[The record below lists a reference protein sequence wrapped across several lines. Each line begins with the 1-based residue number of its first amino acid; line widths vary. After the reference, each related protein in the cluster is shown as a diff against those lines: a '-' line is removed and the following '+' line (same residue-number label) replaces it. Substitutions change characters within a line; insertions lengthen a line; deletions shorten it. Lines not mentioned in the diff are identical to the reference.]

1 MNIFNK
7 SFYKIY
13 ILKIALFTNPDVI
26 ENNDNIFSVIKSLI
40 KNKIEFEIDIN
51 SKISKSALRSA
62 NINYNI
68 KNFVELNDS
77 YDFAISVGGDGTIL
91 NSAEKIGELSIPII
105 GLNTGRLGF
114 LANSS
119 LKNIEM
125 VINRLKNNDF
135 NISNRS
141 MIEVL
146 FNGKKKYAL
155 NEITVSRKN
164 TTSLITIEAKLNNQY
179 LNTYWADGLIVST
192 PTGSTGYSLSCG
204 GPIIIPE
211 SKNFVL
217 TPIAPHNLNA
227 RPLVISDDKKVDI
240 SVNGRE
246 NEYLISIDS
255 NIYSVPINLN
265 IIVQKALRFLKMVE
279 FDEDSYLKVLREK
292 LLWGKD
298 KRTKQ

>member
-1 MNIFNK
+1 M
-7 SFYKIY
+7 
-13 ILKIALFTNPDVI
+13 KIALFTNLDVI

-51 SKISKSALRSA
+51 SKISKSALQSA
-62 NINYNI
+62 NIKEDNI

-91 NSAEKIGELSIPII
+91 NSVEKIGELSIPII

-125 VINRLKNNDF
+125 VINKLKNNDF
-135 NISNRS
+135 NISKRS
-141 MIEVL
+141 IIEVL
-146 FNGKKKYAL
+146 FNGEKKYAL

-227 RPLVISDDKKVDI
+227 RPLVISDDKKVEI

-246 NEYLISIDS
+246 NEYLISVDS
-255 NIYSVPINLN
+255 NIYSVPIDLT
-265 IIVQKALRFLKMVE
+265 IIVQKASRFLKMVE
-279 FDEDSYLKVLREK
+279 FNEDSYLKVLREK

>member
-1 MNIFNK
+1 M
-7 SFYKIY
+7 
-13 ILKIALFTNPDVI
+13 KIALFTNLDVI

-51 SKISKSALRSA
+51 SKISKSALQSA
-62 NINYNI
+62 NIKEDNI

-91 NSAEKIGELSIPII
+91 NSVEKIGELSIPII

-119 LKNIEM
+119 LKNIEK
-125 VINRLKNNDF
+125 VINKLKNNDF
-135 NISNRS
+135 NISKRS
-141 MIEVL
+141 IIEVL
-146 FNGKKKYAL
+146 FNGEKKYAL

-227 RPLVISDDKKVDI
+227 RPLVISDDKKVEI

-246 NEYLISIDS
+246 NEYLISVDS
-255 NIYSVPINLN
+255 NIYSVPIDLT
-265 IIVQKALRFLKMVE
+265 IIVQKASRFLKMVE
-279 FDEDSYLKVLREK
+279 FNEDSYLKVLREK

>member
-1 MNIFNK
+1 M
-7 SFYKIY
+7 
-13 ILKIALFTNPDVI
+13 KIALFTNLDVI

-51 SKISKSALRSA
+51 SKISKSALQSA
-62 NINYNI
+62 NIEEDNI

-91 NSAEKIGELSIPII
+91 NSVEKIGELSIPII

-125 VINRLKNNDF
+125 VINKLKNNDF
-135 NISNRS
+135 NISKRS
-141 MIEVL
+141 IIEVL
-146 FNGKKKYAL
+146 FNDEKKYAL

-240 SVNGRE
+240 AVNGRE
-246 NEYLISIDS
+246 NEYLISVDS
-255 NIYSVPINLN
+255 NIYSVPIELN
-265 IIVQKALRFLKMVE
+265 IIVQKASRFLKMVE
-279 FDEDSYLKVLREK
+279 FNEDSYLKVLREK

>member
-1 MNIFNK
+1 M
-7 SFYKIY
+7 
-13 ILKIALFTNPDVI
+13 KIALFTNLDVI

-51 SKISKSALRSA
+51 SKISKSALQSA
-62 NINYNI
+62 NIEEDNI

-91 NSAEKIGELSIPII
+91 NSVEKIGELSIPII

-119 LKNIEM
+119 LKNIEK
-125 VINRLKNNDF
+125 VINKLKNNDF
-135 NISNRS
+135 NISKRS
-141 MIEVL
+141 IIEVL
-146 FNGKKKYAL
+146 FNGEKKYAL

-227 RPLVISDDKKVDI
+227 RPLVISDDQKVEI

-246 NEYLISIDS
+246 NEYLISVDS
-255 NIYSVPINLN
+255 NIYSVPIDLT
-265 IIVQKALRFLKMVE
+265 IIVQKASRFLKMVE
-279 FDEDSYLKVLREK
+279 FNEDSYLKVLREK

>member
-1 MNIFNK
+1 M
-7 SFYKIY
+7 
-13 ILKIALFTNPDVI
+13 KIALFTNLDVI

-51 SKISKSALRSA
+51 SKISKSALQSA
-62 NINYNI
+62 NIEEDNI

-91 NSAEKIGELSIPII
+91 NSVEKIGELSIPLI

-119 LKNIEM
+119 LKNIEK
-125 VINRLKNNDF
+125 VINKLKNNDF
-135 NISNRS
+135 NISKRS
-141 MIEVL
+141 IIEVL
-146 FNGKKKYAL
+146 FNGEKKYAL

-227 RPLVISDDKKVDI
+227 RPLVISDDKKVEI

-246 NEYLISIDS
+246 NEYLISVDS
-255 NIYSVPINLN
+255 NIYSVPIDLT
-265 IIVQKALRFLKMVE
+265 IIVQKASRFLKMVE
-279 FDEDSYLKVLREK
+279 FNEDSYLKVLREK